1 MKAQSHR
8 FLIEISLKKLIKF
21 IQIHSQ
27 IDILYE
33 LNFGFILLIS
43 MFVRKTSRR
52 SEGSVGKPHPKKQF
66 TADED

>member
-33 LNFGFILLIS
+33 LNFGFILLIKS
-43 MFVRKTSRR
+43 FQEPCTDKLALYCHFMVM
-52 SEGSVGKPHPKKQF
+52 
-66 TADED
+66 